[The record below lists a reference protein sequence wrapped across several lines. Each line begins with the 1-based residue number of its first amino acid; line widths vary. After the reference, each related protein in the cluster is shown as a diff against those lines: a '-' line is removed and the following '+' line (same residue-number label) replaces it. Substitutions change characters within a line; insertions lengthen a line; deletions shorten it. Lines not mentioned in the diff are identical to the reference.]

1 MQIIGFSWD
10 YSNSVKFDN
19 LTDFGLYGIEI
30 EYWTPSKPPILIRRT
45 QFHAIKHSQEQT
57 INPAMPLRI
66 STIYNWVCSG
76 IPKLVKSEN
85 PANLESIEF
94 KLNPK
99 ILWSLRFK
107 YPFSIHPNT
116 NKTEDI
122 PALPLR
128 VSAFTSNITKT
139 IIQNTTQTQRRQWL
153 EKKRTQNTTDPVW
166 LLRKKKKKEE
176 RNSYS
181 GPRKTT
187 SCTTLSLKQQTK
199 WDQSFFFSQ
208 KPNTLNKWRN
218 ISENYQVEA
227 AEMKEKK
234 PSSEA
239 ELGSKVDNEILYIP
253 CTQYASFFGPLNYRC
268 SLYLYYYLFL

>member
-1 MQIIGFSWD
+1 
-10 YSNSVKFDN
+10 
-19 LTDFGLYGIEI
+19 
-30 EYWTPSKPPILIRRT
+30 
-45 QFHAIKHSQEQT
+45 
-57 INPAMPLRI
+57 MPLRI

-76 IPKLVKSEN
+76 IPKSVKSEN

-166 LLRKKKKKEE
+166 LLRKKEKGKKETATQDPGKLHAA
-176 RNSYS
+176 RHW
-181 GPRKTT
+181 
-187 SCTTLSLKQQTK
+187 SLKQQRK
-199 WDQSFFFSQ
+199 WDQSFFF
-208 KPNTLNKWRN
+208 LRN
-218 ISENYQVEA
+218 Q
-227 AEMKEKK
+227 
-234 PSSEA
+234 
-239 ELGSKVDNEILYIP
+239 
-253 CTQYASFFGPLNYRC
+253 TR
-268 SLYLYYYLFL
+268 

>member
-1 MQIIGFSWD
+1 
-10 YSNSVKFDN
+10 
-19 LTDFGLYGIEI
+19 
-30 EYWTPSKPPILIRRT
+30 
-45 QFHAIKHSQEQT
+45 
-57 INPAMPLRI
+57 MPLRI

-139 IIQNTTQTQRRQWL
+139 IIQNTTKTQRRQWL

-166 LLRKKKKKEE
+166 LLRKKEKGKKETATQDPGKLQAALHWASNNKQNE
-176 RNSYS
+176 
-181 GPRKTT
+181 T
-187 SCTTLSLKQQTK
+187 SH
-199 WDQSFFFSQ
+199 FFF
-208 KPNTLNKWRN
+208 LRN
-218 ISENYQVEA
+218 Q
-227 AEMKEKK
+227 
-234 PSSEA
+234 
-239 ELGSKVDNEILYIP
+239 
-253 CTQYASFFGPLNYRC
+253 TR
-268 SLYLYYYLFL
+268 